1 LEEQY
6 SANIEER
13 IKTFQKEASN
23 EPIDES
29 KVKYANFGNL
39 NKSAIADNS
48 VEGFS
53 VNRLISKFE
62 NNLSAAPPGF
72 DDHAIV
78 DEVDVRKL
86 SVILGHEPENK
97 ELADIQD
104 NKTDDDQPDLETDES
119 SGEKSKIKLDVSMEG
134 FTEATDIT
142 TPVEM
147 AQESVPSKRDDFDTS
162 YQISDIPA
170 EFSKYDNK
178 ITSPA
183 TLHRETLFEITDLED
198 LTDIEETKEDIFV
211 QQSSRSDQTLVADTS
226 PKVVDTKIKRREKNI
241 DRKFERL
248 SMDLSD
254 TEMNVEKEMFVKV
267 STQISKEEEE
277 QAARSFDKI
286 MFDNFAEDKSEDWLT
301 HGSEPTPEK
310 EVATDIFGEPDHE
323 ALEDKLPKKDMVT
336 NLTET
341 GSNEPRV
348 DLDKAISR
356 EQSFVYDTSVEA
368 FGSKG
373 EVIDGHCGNNKIIEE
388 ECLTGGIS
396 LIGQIAEVQE
406 STNDKDEIRDFIES
420 NTPSKESQVEKF
432 EYVEN
437 KNFDINEDNISTSPE
452 ERPESDKSDI
462 VIEELNENFKIPLSS
477 SPLKVDTLFLTEST
491 ESQSE
496 TSETKAEG
504 IEIPRPDRQNRRL
517 SNISVEE
524 ENKISSTPEGES
536 YFMKREQSFIS
547 KVEKGQMEQLAVEIS
562 DYYSLDEASND
573 KLCVKP
579 IESTPETEIE
589 IRDLP
594 SASNLTV
601 KPVETL
607 ARRIPVSSYEQIY
620 DTVSIEDIAGHSRMS
635 AAEIMSSL
643 GDRFQGTHE
652 VPEFVSS
659 FEDLYQRSAEGM
671 ADDITLSALKATAEL
686 PGERW
691 SAPAGAIEPPIL
703 EANEFSS
710 RIAPLQN
717 KIENHWDQIEI
728 LMSTETLVGQDQES
742 SKKPSS
748 TT

>member
-1 LEEQY
+1 MKSGPQSLRSPISVLKDNSPVLFQSLPSSPKKKNSVKRVITSELFSSDKDISRSLELVYTEPNDDPKEKLSTIYKSVAPLKQNLVERKPSFTKIKRPSIEYDIHSGSSSPEWRVVEGKSIDFSPCNSSHDYSFQKMSIPISSSSSPECQISKDICSKDPPCVQLFDPKSQSSVRSPERKFQYVQGLEEQY
-6 SANIEER
+6 SANVEER
-13 IKTFQKEASN
+13 IKNFQKE
-23 EPIDES
+23 
-29 KVKYANFGNL
+29 
-39 NKSAIADNS
+39 
-48 VEGFS
+48 
-53 VNRLISKFE
+53 
-62 NNLSAAPPGF
+62 
-72 DDHAIV
+72 
-78 DEVDVRKL
+78 DVRKL

-119 SGEKSKIKLDVSMEG
+119 SGEKNKIKLDVSMEG

-147 AQESVPSKRDDFDTS
+147 AQESAPSKRDDFDTS

-254 TEMNVEKEMFVKV
+254 TEMNVEKEMFVRV
-267 STQISKEEEE
+267 STQISKEDEE

-323 ALEDKLPKKDMVT
+323 ALQDKLPKKDMVT
-336 NLTET
+336 NLTESTET
-341 GSNEPRV
+341 GSNF
-348 DLDKAISR
+348 DKAMSR

-373 EVIDGHCGNNKIIEE
+373 EVIDEHCGHNKIIEE
-388 ECLTGGIS
+388 ECMTGGIS
-396 LIGQIAEVQE
+396 FIGQIAGPEE
-406 STNDKDEIRDFIES
+406 STDEIRDFIES

-437 KNFDINEDNISTSPE
+437 EDFDINEDNISTSPE

-462 VIEELNENFKIPLSS
+462 VIEELNENLKIPLSS

-491 ESQSE
+491 ESQSKA
-496 TSETKAEG
+496 SET
-504 IEIPRPDRQNRRL
+504 
-517 SNISVEE
+517 
-524 ENKISSTPEGES
+524 
-536 YFMKREQSFIS
+536 
-547 KVEKGQMEQLAVEIS
+547 
-562 DYYSLDEASND
+562 
-573 KLCVKP
+573 
-579 IESTPETEIE
+579 
-589 IRDLP
+589 
-594 SASNLTV
+594 
-601 KPVETL
+601 
-607 ARRIPVSSYEQIY
+607 
-620 DTVSIEDIAGHSRMS
+620 
-635 AAEIMSSL
+635 
-643 GDRFQGTHE
+643 
-652 VPEFVSS
+652 
-659 FEDLYQRSAEGM
+659 
-671 ADDITLSALKATAEL
+671 
-686 PGERW
+686 
-691 SAPAGAIEPPIL
+691 
-703 EANEFSS
+703 
-710 RIAPLQN
+710 
-717 KIENHWDQIEI
+717 
-728 LMSTETLVGQDQES
+728 
-742 SKKPSS
+742 
-748 TT
+748 